1 MLSCSLLIVL
11 FYFLVV
17 VVVASVVVVVVV
29 VFKVGKAQLSAKDVL
44 ASEVVCAGA
53 FPHDPKPR

>member
-17 VVVASVVVVVVV
+17 VVIASVVVVV

-44 ASEVVCAGA
+44 VPST
-53 FPHDPKPR
+53 H

>member
-17 VVVASVVVVVVV
+17 VVVASVVVVVV
-29 VFKVGKAQLSAKDVL
+29 FKVGKAQLSAKDVL
-44 ASEVVCAGA
+44 VPST
-53 FPHDPKPR
+53 H

>member
-44 ASEVVCAGA
+44 VPST
-53 FPHDPKPR
+53 H

>member
-29 VFKVGKAQLSAKDVL
+29 FKVGKAQLSAKDVL
-44 ASEVVCAGA
+44 VPST
-53 FPHDPKPR
+53 H